1 MINFFLLKIYGVS
14 LQKFS
19 QIKLFIMLNKVILLF
34 LIVGMTISC
43 NVNKMGKI
51 SLDSEIDSVSYS
63 LGVSAGSYYLKQGF
77 DSINTDAFYLG
88 FKNAIKKMDLKVTEE
103 ESNAI
108 LQAFFQKATETKSSG
123 AKKEGED
130 FLMENAGK
138 EGVVTLPSGL
148 QYVIIMEGTGLRP
161 QLTDKVKVH
170 YHGTLIDGT
179 VFDSSVDRGEPIS
192 FPVNGVIPGWT
203 EGLQL
208 MPVGSKWKLFIPYNL
223 AYGER
228 GAGQNIG
235 PYSALVFEVELIEI
249 EN

>member
-1 MINFFLLKIYGVS
+1 M
-14 LQKFS
+14 QKFS
-19 QIKLFIMLNKVILLF
+19 QIKLFIMLNKVVLLF

-43 NVNKMGKI
+43 NVNNKMEKI
-51 SLDSEIDSVSYS
+51 SLDNEIDSVSYS

-88 FKNAIKKMDLKVTEE
+88 FKNAMKQTDLQVTEE

-108 LQAFFQKATETKSSG
+108 LQAFFQKASESKHDG
-123 AKKEGED
+123 AKKEGEA
-130 FLMENAGK
+130 FLKENADK

-148 QYVIIMEGTGLRP
+148 QYVIIMEGSGPRP
-161 QLTDKVKVH
+161 QLSDKVKVH

-192 FPVNGVIPGWT
+192 FPVTGVIPGWT

-208 MPVGSKWKLFIPYNL
+208 MPVGSKWKLFIPYDL

-235 PYSALVFEVELIEI
+235 PYSALIFEVELIEI